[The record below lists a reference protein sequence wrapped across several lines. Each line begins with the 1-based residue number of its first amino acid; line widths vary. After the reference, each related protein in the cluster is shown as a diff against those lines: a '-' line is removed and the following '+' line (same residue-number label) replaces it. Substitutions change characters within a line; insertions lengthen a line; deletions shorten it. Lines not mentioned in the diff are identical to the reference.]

1 MTWIDHLLTAVS
13 LDGAVPAGVAGIAMI
28 IAALALVALATF
40 AHSPARPRRGL
51 LRALAAVTIGA
62 VLTMIARIVV
72 EDVWKPYPDVLPLA
86 TWAVIGCGVA
96 GIALA
101 VAAVGRRGARTR
113 KKMALRSLG
122 AVVCGVILVIG
133 SAALVN
139 VQFAAYPNAGAL
151 FGVDGFD
158 TEDPATALAPRDKT
172 VAAGPG
178 ETIAQAL
185 PADWSTP
192 SGERPTEGVV
202 TDVAIP
208 GELSHFP
215 ARTAKVYLPPAYFAE
230 PRPELPVVVAMA
242 GEPGSPEDW
251 TTSLQMPQVMNS
263 FAADNNGIAPIV
275 VVADPIAERLGN
287 TLCVD
292 SPRGNADTY
301 LAQDV
306 PNWIDNHLQASTDHG
321 QWAVAGYSFGG
332 TCAVQL
338 ALAHPELYPNFLAM
352 SPQQEP
358 TIGTRAE
365 TIDAFFGGDANAF
378 SRHNPLDILAAHSFP
393 ELHGSYAVGADDA
406 EYRPATEVL
415 AAASKKAGIDVQSQE
430 LPGGHNYSLWHNAL
444 EENLPWLSHSLRLA

>member
-1 MTWIDHLLTAVS
+1 MDWIDRLLTAVS
-13 LDGAVPAGVAGIAMI
+13 LDGAVPAKVASVAMI
-28 IAALALVALATF
+28 VAVLALLALAAF
-40 AHSPARPRRGL
+40 AHFPARPRRGL
-51 LRALAAVTIGA
+51 LRAGIAVAVGV
-62 VLTMIARIVV
+62 VLTVVVRIIV
-72 EDVWKPYPDVLPLA
+72 EDLWKPYPDVLPLA
-86 TWAVIGCGVA
+86 TWAVIGCGIA

-113 KKMALRSLG
+113 KKMALRTLG
-122 AVVCGVILVIG
+122 AAVCGVILVAG

-139 VQFAAYPNAGAL
+139 VQFSAYPTAGAL

-158 TEDPATALAPRDKT
+158 TEDPATALAPRDET
-172 VAAGPG
+172 VAAAPG

-185 PADWSTP
+185 PADWTTP
-192 SGERPTEGVV
+192 TGDRPTEGVV

-251 TTSLQMPQVMNS
+251 TTSLQMPQVMNA
-263 FAADNNGIAPIV
+263 FAAQHNGIAPIV

-306 PNWIDNHLQASTDHG
+306 PNWIDKNLQASTDHS

-365 TIDAFFGGDANAF
+365 TVDAFFGGDENAF
-378 SRHNPLDILAAHSFP
+378 ARHNPLDILAANRFP
-393 ELHGSYAVGADDA
+393 ELHASYAVGTDDS
-406 EYRPATEVL
+406 EYGPATEAL
-415 AAASKKAGIDVQSQE
+415 AAASKKAGIDVESHE
-430 LPGGHNYSLWHNAL
+430 LPGGHDYSLWHDAL